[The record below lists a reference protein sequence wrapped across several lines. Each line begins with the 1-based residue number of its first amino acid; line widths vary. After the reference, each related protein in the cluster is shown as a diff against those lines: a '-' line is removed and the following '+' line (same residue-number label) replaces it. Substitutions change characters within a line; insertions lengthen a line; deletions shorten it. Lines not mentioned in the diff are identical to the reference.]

1 MKLRYAGRDMD
12 LNIEDRLKKPVRG
25 GVVGTATTKVPIPM
39 PVPRV
44 QDRCNEGIGHK
55 AGSNPAPSPYYPYKN
70 KLEKAFAQQLDAEWR
85 AGVIKGWLYEPF
97 TFKLAEGKR
106 YRVDFITWGEE
117 GTVCY
122 EVKGWHANI
131 RDSLTHLSWA
141 AQRFP
146 FFKWRKAKRSRVGTF
161 DIHDIIV

>member
-1 MKLRYAGRDMD
+1 MD

-25 GVVGTATTKVPIPM
+25 RPVPCNSPRGGLQEAKKGTAVPA
-39 PVPRV
+39 
-44 QDRCNEGIGHK
+44 H
-55 AGSNPAPSPYYPYKN
+55 SPHSPYKN

-106 YRVDFITWGEE
+106 YRVDFVTWGEE

-131 RDSLTHLSWA
+131 RDSLTHLKWA

-146 FFKWRKAKRSRVGTF
+146 FFKWRKAIRKGGGFEYVDIVVRRNMKGLDRGRVMG
-161 DIHDIIV
+161 

>member
-1 MKLRYAGRDMD
+1 ME
-12 LNIEDRLKKPVRG
+12 LNIEDRLKKVRG
-25 GVVGTATTKVPIPM
+25 G
-39 PVPRV
+39 PVPCNSPCGGL
-44 QDRCNEGIGHK
+44 QDAKKRT
-55 AGSNPAPSPYYPYKN
+55 AVPAPSPYYPYKN

-85 AGVIKGWLYEPF
+85 AGAIKGWLYEPF
-97 TFKLAEGKR
+97 SFKLAEGKR
-106 YRVDFITWGEE
+106 YRVDFISWGEE

-146 FFKWRKAKRSRVGTF
+146 FFKWRKAIRKGGGFEHV
-161 DIHDIIV
+161 DIVV